1 MEGPAYYPKDQ
12 LTDRPERFFVSE
24 IIREKIFLQYEQ
36 EIPYSCEVVVTDFK
50 DTETKEGLPLARINT
65 VIFVARESQKPILLG
80 RNGSAMKK
88 LATAAR
94 QDIETFLER
103 KVFLEIHIK
112 VRDNWR
118 DDERV
123 LKHFGYTGS

>member
-1 MEGPAYYPKDQ
+1 
-12 LTDRPERFFVSE
+12 FVSE

-50 DTETKEGLPLARINT
+50 DSETKDGLPLARIST
-65 VIFVARESQKPILLG
+65 VIFVSRESQKPILLG
-80 RNGSAMKK
+80 KNGSAMKK

-94 QDIETFLER
+94 QDIEVFLDR
-103 KVFLEIHIK
+103 KAFLEIHIK